1 MNVFA
6 ERYFYISPDEA
17 ARRVFGD
24 AAAVFFARDGMIAA
38 SRAPASVLRPGSQ
51 ISDCFA
57 SGRLPAVTDGV
68 LFGRAHGKPD
78 RSAATWLSGDLF
90 LYGALGLLGVSL
102 AVFPVAGE
110 GSVGAA
116 ALPPSLESVS
126 AFEERPAQS
135 RAACAP
141 LPPRSRVWGICRRCG
156 DIGRRAGRMCVIG
169 TRL

>member
-78 RSAATWLSGDLF
+78 RSAATWLSGD
-90 LYGALGLLGVSL
+90 GLKSAKPTCGEEDIRT
-102 AVFPVAGE
+102 AAMRAFDGIPAGE
-110 GSVGAA
+110 
-116 ALPPSLESVS
+116 
-126 AFEERPAQS
+126 
-135 RAACAP
+135 
-141 LPPRSRVWGICRRCG
+141 IY
-156 DIGRRAGRMCVIG
+156 
-169 TRL
+169 

>member
-57 SGRLPAVTDGV
+57 SGRLPAVTDGEI
-68 LFGRAHGKPD
+68 GRAH
-78 RSAATWLSGDLF
+78 
-90 LYGALGLLGVSL
+90 V
-102 AVFPVAGE
+102 
-110 GSVGAA
+110 
-116 ALPPSLESVS
+116 
-126 AFEERPAQS
+126 
-135 RAACAP
+135 
-141 LPPRSRVWGICRRCG
+141 
-156 DIGRRAGRMCVIG
+156 
-169 TRL
+169 